1 MISGAF
7 FFFFLFFYSVNV
19 PTGGS
24 LMGRRGLRLT
34 APNEKPALPD
44 RQRRHSGERHL
55 ERGMGDGA
63 PERRLSRTSRLT

>member
-1 MISGAF
+1 
-7 FFFFLFFYSVNV
+7 
-19 PTGGS
+19 
-24 LMGRRGLRLT
+24 MGRRGLRLT